1 MTRLPKG
8 LYAALL
14 ASLVLTVLV
23 LLQPAP
29 EGAAAADDLLA
40 APAGRDGGR
49 DAGRASGAPA
59 WERGPLALPAA
70 PGRGGFAGGG
80 DRATAA
86 ASADPAGRTFAPAA
100 APVVVAPPPAAPSAP
115 EPGFSYLGRFVDGGR
130 TQVFLSQDGEVLSVP
145 VGGTVGERWRV
156 EAVAA
161 GSIELTY
168 LPLGV
173 SRQLAVG
180 ER

>member
-1 MTRLPKG
+1 MR
-8 LYAALL
+8 
-14 ASLVLTVLV
+14 
-23 LLQPAP
+23 
-29 EGAAAADDLLA
+29 
-40 APAGRDGGR
+40 R
-49 DAGRASGAPA
+49 RA
-59 WERGPLALPAA
+59 
-70 PGRGGFAGGG
+70 GGFAEGG

-86 ASADPAGRTFAPAA
+86 ASAGGVASVVPPAA
-100 APVVVAPPPAAPSAP
+100 APVVVAPPPTAPAAP

-145 VGGTVGERWRV
+145 VGGTVAERWRV
-156 EAVAA
+156 EAVTA